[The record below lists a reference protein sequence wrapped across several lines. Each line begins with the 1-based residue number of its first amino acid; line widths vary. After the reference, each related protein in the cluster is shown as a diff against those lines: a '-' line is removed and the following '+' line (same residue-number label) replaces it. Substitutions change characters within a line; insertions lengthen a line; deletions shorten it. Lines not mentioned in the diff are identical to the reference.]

1 MAALPAD
8 ALAQVTF
15 SSWFRAG
22 FGRLLCTSESA
33 VCIEQSSLGTITISC
48 WSQLRFS
55 CDGRLTLFQIE
66 SYPATRSPRFSSLNN
81 AMIGPPGGRLAPHY
95 IESESTELDLRS
107 NVHSD
112 VTLFR

>member
-8 ALAQVTF
+8 ALDQVTF

-66 SYPATRSPRFSSLNN
+66 SYPATRSPRFPSLNN

-95 IESESTELDLRS
+95 LEFESTELDLRS